1 MSQPNAFLCELLSSL
16 PTDWHEPVEALAAEV
31 LHADTPLRLVLLGS
45 FSVGKSSMLNML
57 LQEPLLQTAL
67 EETTALPTFI
77 EYAAD
82 RGMSLIGQDG
92 SQLAL
97 DEAQFAHVTTHAPQG
112 AACAVLGLPQP
123 WLKGVSIIDLPGLG
137 STSAN
142 HREYTLSQVR
152 QADAVLYLLSP
163 RGPSAADMDTLKI
176 VQQSGK
182 RVKVLVTHWDEVEAA
197 VSRGE
202 KAPSLEQW
210 TQQIESTT
218 GLRVRLAASHREG
231 LGREDILEF
240 VQRAREDLHS
250 IRLRRFQAELRPVLQ
265 NALGHNAEQQRA
277 CQVDSEQQAQALHQ
291 ELIERKQRLAEFKSS
306 LYGDQQA
313 DRARLSQQATSSVRQ
328 QRQSLA
334 QQLDEKAGI
343 LTEETDWECF
353 GQQGNQQLDAAV
365 RNIAR
370 MFSEFSQNYG
380 TLELPAA
387 DVVEFNLRL
396 PAPETVSSE
405 DFIDIGRLTQLQQ
418 ALSEQQDAQQA
429 ITQKQASLQVQDM
442 DEYEQSL
449 QELTYQQE
457 TLATRPLP
465 MTMQQTGNFNG
476 AFIGRMLGEVAD
488 IGLMLVNPTAAGAKI
503 AALIGKGAKVAKIAV
518 NTGKLAKTI
527 STSVKVVKGVQQ
539 GQSTVKGVPQPIMD
553 KLGGLEMLSLGYWG
567 ERVGNALG
575 GPAEV
580 QVVDPHAMAER
591 EAAIADL
598 EQQRQTLRRALAR
611 NEDIANERQL
621 TGWAL
626 EQSQKEQTRLQSE
639 LERLKL
645 QAEQKHRE
653 ALQQLQHE
661 RINQLRRSSEKARTQ
676 WLQSFDRQAS
686 AMDELLHIRVRSYWE
701 DRVEALLNERLQDID
716 LLSAQTQASAQDK
729 QASLIRLRDQAQALE
744 HTLETLH

>member
-1 MSQPNAFLCELLSSL
+1 MSQPNAFLSELLSSL

-31 LHADTPLRLVLLGS
+31 LHADSPLRLVLLGS
-45 FSVGKSSMLNML
+45 FSVGKSSLLNML

-77 EYAAD
+77 EYAPE
-82 RGMSLIGQDG
+82 RGMSLIGLDG
-92 SQLAL
+92 SQLPL
-97 DEAQFAHVTTHAPQG
+97 DGGQFAHVTTHAPEG

-137 STSAN
+137 STSAS

-182 RVKVLVTHWDEVEAA
+182 RVKVLVTHWDEVEEAIA
-197 VSRGE
+197 RGE
-202 KAPSLEQW
+202 KAPSFEQW
-210 TQQIESTT
+210 TRQIESAT

-231 LGREDILEF
+231 LGREEILEF
-240 VQRAREDLHS
+240 VQRARDDLQS
-250 IRLRRFQAELRPVLQ
+250 IRLRRFQAELRPLLQ

-277 CQVDSEQQAQALHQ
+277 CEVDSEQQAQALHQ

-306 LYGDQQA
+306 LYGEQQA
-313 DRARLSQQATSSVRQ
+313 DRARLSQQAGVSVRQ
-328 QRQSLA
+328 QRQNLA
-334 QQLDEKAGI
+334 QQLDDQAGS
-343 LTEETDWECF
+343 LVEETDWERF
-353 GQQGNQQLDAAV
+353 GRQGSQQLDATL
-365 RNIAR
+365 RNIASL
-370 MFSEFSQNYG
+370 FCELSQNYG
-380 TLELPAA
+380 TLELPAT
-387 DVVEFNLRL
+387 DVVELNLRL
-396 PAPETVSSE
+396 PAPETVSAE

-418 ALSEQQDAQQA
+418 ALNEQQDAQQA
-429 ITQKQASLQVQDM
+429 ISQKQASLQVQDM
-442 DEYEQSL
+442 DEHEQSL
-449 QELTYQQE
+449 QALTCQQE
-457 TLATRPLP
+457 TLATQPLP
-465 MTMQQTGNFNG
+465 MTLQQTGNANG
-476 AFIGRMLGEVAD
+476 AFIGRLVGEVAD
-488 IGLMLVNPTAAGAKI
+488 IGLMFVNPAAAGAKI

-527 STSVKVVKGVQQ
+527 STTVKVVKGAQQ
-539 GQSTVKGVPQPIMD
+539 GNATIKGVPQPIMD
-553 KLGGLEMLSLGYWG
+553 KLGGLEMLSLSYWG
-567 ERVGNALG
+567 ERVGHALG
-575 GPAEV
+575 GPTEV
-580 QVVDPHAMAER
+580 QVVDTQAMAER
-591 EAAIADL
+591 EAAIAEL

-626 EQSQKEQTRLQSE
+626 EQSQKEQARLQSE

-653 ALQQLQHE
+653 ALQQLQQE
-661 RINQLRRSSEKARTQ
+661 RLKQLRRSSEKARTQ
-676 WLQSFDRQAS
+676 WLQNFDRQAS
-686 AMDELLHIRVRSYWE
+686 AMDELLHNRVRSYWE

-716 LLSAQTQASAQDK
+716 LLTVQSQASAQDK
-729 QASLIRLRDQAQALE
+729 QAALVRLREHARALE

>member
-1 MSQPNAFLCELLSSL
+1 MSQPNAFLNELLSSL
-16 PTDWHEPVEALAAEV
+16 PTDWHPPVEALAAEV
-31 LHADTPLRLVLLGS
+31 LQADTPLRLVLLGG
-45 FSVGKSSMLNML
+45 FSVGKSSLLNML

-92 SQLAL
+92 SQLPL
-97 DEAQFAHVTTHAPQG
+97 DEAQFADVTTQAPQG
-112 AACAVLGLPQP
+112 AACAVLELPLP

-163 RGPSAADMDTLKI
+163 RGPSAADMDTLRI

-182 RVKVLVTHWDEVEAA
+182 RVKVLVSHWDEIEAA
-197 VSRGE
+197 VARGE

-210 TQQIESTT
+210 AQQIEGTT
-218 GLRVRLAASHREG
+218 GLRARLAASHREG

-240 VQRAREDLHS
+240 VQRARDDLQS
-250 IRLRRFQAELRPVLQ
+250 IRLCRFQAELRPVLQ

-277 CQVDSEQQAQALHQ
+277 CEVDSEQQAQALHQ
-291 ELIERKQRLAEFKSS
+291 ALIERKQRLAEFKSS

-313 DRARLSQQATSSVRQ
+313 DRARLSQQATVSVRQ
-328 QRQSLA
+328 QRQTLA
-334 QQLDEKAGI
+334 QQLDEQAV
-343 LTEETDWECF
+343 TFSEESEWARF
-353 GQQGNQQLDAAV
+353 GQQGSQQLAAAI

-370 MFSEFSQNYG
+370 QFSEFSQNYG

-387 DVVEFNLRL
+387 DIVEFNLRL
-396 PAPETVSSE
+396 PAPETVSAE

-418 ALSEQQDAQQA
+418 ALNEQQVAEQVM
-429 ITQKQASLQVQDM
+429 TQKQATLQVQDM
-442 DEYEQSL
+442 DEHEQSL
-449 QELTYQQE
+449 QVLSHQQQALTSQ
-457 TLATRPLP
+457 PLP
-465 MTMQQTGNFNG
+465 MTLQQTGNFNG
-476 AFIGRMLGEVAD
+476 AFIGRLVGEVAD
-488 IGLMLVNPTAAGAKI
+488 IGLMLVNPATAGTKI

-518 NTGKLAKTI
+518 NTGKLAKSI
-527 STSVKVVKGVQQ
+527 STTVKVVKGVQQ
-539 GQSTVKGVPQPIMD
+539 GSSSVKGVPQPIMD
-553 KLGGLEMLSLGYWG
+553 KLGGLEMLSLSYWG

-575 GPAEV
+575 GPTEV
-580 QVVDPHAMAER
+580 QVVDPQAMAER
-591 EAAIADL
+591 EAAIAEL

-626 EQSQKEQTRLQSE
+626 EQSQKEQIRLQNE
-639 LERLKL
+639 LERFKL

-653 ALQQLQHE
+653 ALHQLQQE
-661 RINQLRRSSEKARTQ
+661 RLNQLHRSSEKARTQ

-686 AMDELLHIRVRSYWE
+686 AMDELLHNRVRSYWE

-716 LLSAQTQASAQDK
+716 LLTAQSQASAQDK
-729 QASLIRLRDQAQALE
+729 QAALVRLREQALALE
-744 HTLETLH
+744 LTLQTLH